1 MTTPRFPV
9 TRAVTYG
16 MSGGGGY
23 GAYGGDCGGGG
34 YGTYDERR
42 GTTTADADNADNRL
56 RSSFLELLRTDDQV
70 PSIIRAITQI
80 DNAAPRDTPHSP
92 HSEVEAVAERG
103 GHDGD
108 DGDDDATT
116 EAIARWRSDC
126 TACPCNCQ
134 TTRETLVA
142 KRCLRLE

>member
-1 MTTPRFPV
+1 
-9 TRAVTYG
+9 

-116 EAIARWRSDC
+116 EATAVRVSGGRKRSAEAIRRRAREKYLKKQ
-126 TACPCNCQ
+126 N
-134 TTRETLVA
+134 TTNTN
-142 KRCLRLE
+142 